1 MKKLALLFI
10 TSILLISGC
19 SSGESKEESIDSISS
34 SSGEISESSST
45 QDGGEYRR
53 IVSVKVMGQ
62 KGEYSTFFTYKDSL
76 FDHPSRLFDKELATF
91 AFGASMAAGDLRDLT
106 LFYSGIGFEHL
117 CISHTY
123 HETSTENSVDFV
135 IGHHDDIVIATFR
148 GFDYK
153 AQWINN
159 FDLGSDGDHQGF
171 KTCAETF
178 VPIFDNYLMEYHLE
192 NAKILLTGYSRGGA
206 IANVAADILLR
217 SNPSNRDNY
226 YVYTFEAPQGL
237 NSHTEYPN
245 VFNIINDADLVPLFA
260 PKQYEMYRCGRD
272 INIYSSDIDELA
284 KNYNSKEALPEF
296 YANDDFDN
304 DVEFLNH
311 LFNLL
316 IEGEVSKRPISTR
329 EQFIENAEGTI
340 KYLMKIF
347 FSLSTTSLARLYL
360 EVSNKS
366 QFELL
371 MLISSG
377 TNLKE
382 FIEPYLIMDEYQYD
396 EAELLGH
403 CEAVSELLLEGPFSY
418 VLTYYVIAKDN
429 LMRALAMH
437 YPLYNYL
444 LLKKYNP
451 EVE

>member
-1 MKKLALLFI
+1 MKKLTLLFI
-10 TSILLISGC
+10 TSILLLTGC
-19 SSGESKEESIDSISS
+19 SSGDNKESIDSISS
-34 SSGEISESSST
+34 SGGEISESSST
-45 QDGGEYRR
+45 QDGGEYQR

-62 KGEYSTFFTYKDSL
+62 KSEYPTFFTYKDSL
-76 FDHPSRLFDKELATF
+76 FDHPSYEFDKQLAIF
-91 AFGASMAAGDLRDLT
+91 ALGASMAAGDLRDLT

-135 IGHHDDIVIATFR
+135 IGHHDNIVIATFR

-153 AQWINN
+153 AQWVNN
-159 FDLGSDGDHQGF
+159 FDLGSSGDHQGF
-171 KTCAETF
+171 KRCAETF

-206 IANVAADILLR
+206 IANVAADILLKNN
-217 SNPSNRDNY
+217 SSNRDNY

-245 VFNIINDADLVPLFA
+245 VFNIVNDADLVPLFA

-272 INIYSSDIDELA
+272 INIYSSDIDEMA
-284 KNYNSKEALPEF
+284 KEYNKNEALPEF

-304 DVEFLNH
+304 DVEFLTK

-316 IEGEVSKRPISTR
+316 IEGEVSKRPINTR
-329 EQFIENAEGTI
+329 ELFVENAEDTI
-340 KYLMKIF
+340 KYLMRIF
-347 FSLSTTSLARLYL
+347 FSLSGTALAKLYL
-360 EVSNKS
+360 DVSAKS
-366 QFELL
+366 QWELL
-371 MLISSG
+371 SLISSG
-377 TNLKE
+377 SNLKE
-382 FIEPYLIMDEYQYD
+382 FLETYLILDGYEYD
-396 EAELLGH
+396 EAELLSH
-403 CEAVSELLLEGPFSY
+403 CEAVSELIMEGPFSY

-429 LMRALAMH
+429 LMRSLAMH